1 MSRLGPL
8 SQLLQ
13 SDRGNDVKL
22 TIEPAAQKAAAEGL
36 GNRRGAVVV
45 LDARTGAVLAMAS
58 TPSYDPN
65 NIEANWKQLSGQED
79 SPLLNRTVQGLY
91 PPGSTIKPMIADA
104 ALTDGVT
111 NQKEIFDCD
120 GVLDVGGGHTI
131 RESHGE
137 VHGRID
143 LRQAVTESCN
153 ITFGTLGMRMG
164 DDKLQKA
171 FSRFGFDREIGDEI
185 LMTKSHFPAFGKLS
199 AGDQAQ
205 TAIGQSALLVT
216 PMHMALLA
224 DAFANGGKVMKP
236 YLVQQVITP
245 GGTVVHET
253 RPEKWLT
260 ATTPE
265 MAAVI
270 DSFMEGVVT
279 KGTGTA
285 ARVSGVR
292 VTGKTGTAEN
302 AAGRDHAWFIG
313 SAELAKRKIVFAIIV
328 ENAGGGGTEAAP
340 IAKSIIESRM

>member
-1 MSRLGPL
+1 
-8 SQLLQ
+8 
-13 SDRGNDVKL
+13 
-22 TIEPAAQKAAAEGL
+22 
-36 GNRRGAVVV
+36 
-45 LDARTGAVLAMAS
+45 
-58 TPSYDPN
+58 
-65 NIEANWKQLSGQED
+65 
-79 SPLLNRTVQGLY
+79 
-91 PPGSTIKPMIADA
+91 
-104 ALTDGVT
+104 
-111 NQKEIFDCD
+111 
-120 GVLDVGGGHTI
+120 
-131 RESHGE
+131 
-137 VHGRID
+137 
-143 LRQAVTESCN
+143 
-153 ITFGTLGMRMG
+153 
-164 DDKLQKA
+164 
-171 FSRFGFDREIGDEI
+171 
-185 LMTKSHFPAFGKLS
+185 
-199 AGDQAQ
+199 
-205 TAIGQSALLVT
+205 
-216 PMHMALLA
+216 MAL
-224 DAFANGGKVMKP
+224 P

-340 IAKSIIESRM
+340 IAKSIIESLM